1 MTNRTLS
8 TLLHVLIKKN
18 IKEWEACLPIAEYA
32 YNRAR
37 YSTTG
42 KSPFE
47 VVYGFNP
54 LSPLDILPL
63 PLQERTNMDASAR
76 ASYIK
81 KMHEDT
87 RHTIERQVQR
97 LATKLNVN
105 KQPMVFNIGDLVWLH
120 LHKDRFPKER
130 KSKRLTRAD
139 GPFKVLA
146 CYNDNAYKIDLPR
159 DKYNV
164 SNIFNVKDLAPYHR
178 DEAFDPRS
186 NLSRGGGR

>member
-1 MTNRTLS
+1 MNRTLS
-8 TLLHVLIKKN
+8 TLLRVWIKRN

-37 YSTTG
+37 HSTTG

-54 LSPLDILPL
+54 LFPLDILPL
-63 PLQERTNMDASAR
+63 PLQDRTNLDTSAR

-97 LATKLNVN
+97 LTTKLNVN
-105 KQPMVFNIGDLVWLH
+105 KHPMIFNIGDLVWLH
-120 LHKDRFPKER
+120 LRKDCFPNER
-130 KSKRLTRAD
+130 KSKLLPRVD
-139 GPFKVLA
+139 EPFKVLA
-146 CYNDNAYKIDLPR
+146 RYNNNAYKIDLPR
-159 DKYNV
+159 DKYNM
-164 SNIFNVKDLAPYHR
+164 SDI
-178 DEAFDPRS
+178 
-186 NLSRGGGR
+186 SRA